1 MDPEKEKASVA
12 QNVAGE
18 HHKVIGGNTFYGDA
32 HIHIHGDTTIKIKE
46 EHSKSRLIH

>member
-32 HIHIHGDTTIKIKE
+32 HIHIQLTSCNNYFKGF
-46 EHSKSRLIH
+46 